1 MKNLFQKIKQHS
13 ELIMMG
19 IALAILLL
27 IFQLLEFKLL
37 IVSHQFEIYVGCIAV
52 GFTLLG
58 IWVARKITTPKTN
71 TIIIEKEVFI
81 PDTGN
86 FILNETELSK
96 RKISKRELEVL
107 ELMSLGFSNQE
118 IAEKLFVSLNT
129 IKTHSSNLFEK
140 LEAKRRTQAIET
152 AKKLHLIM

>member
-1 MKNLFQKIKQHS
+1 MFQKIKQHS
-13 ELIMMG
+13 ELIGMG
-19 IALAILLL
+19 IALAVLLL

-52 GFTLLG
+52 GFTLMG

-71 TIIIEKEVFI
+71 TIIVEKKVFI
-81 PDTGN
+81 SDSAN
-86 FILNETELSK
+86 FTRNEIELSK

-129 IKTHSSNLFEK
+129 VKTHSSNLFEK

-152 AKKLHLIM
+152 AKKLQLIC